1 MRTHVHVRR
10 TGRTGRTAR
19 WATLAVAA
27 TLLTAC
33 TPPPGAG
40 TVPPALLTAAETP
53 AATPTASAEP
63 TTEPST
69 EPTTADPTAP
79 ATDLVRPDLVRW
91 GGHGKHLA
99 LVVRNTTGATIRRAL
114 VRIEVRDRAGRVLVD
129 TVGRPGSKC
138 CTVLGVTPDG
148 EFGLFATL
156 PTRVRDVGEVSVRYA
171 ELELADRA
179 PKGWVAIDRAEL
191 RRTPNDAIVTARFT
205 ASGKVGP
212 YIAGQAFLV
221 DRRNR
226 LVGVIS
232 GRFFCYASG
241 TKRRVRMELTRPVP
255 RGTRV
260 ERAVAHPIPRG
271 IPANVDHRC
280 R

>member
-1 MRTHVHVRR
+1 MRTPVRTR
-10 TGRTGRTAR
+10 RPRIR
-19 WATLAVAA
+19 WIALAA
-27 TLLTAC
+27 TAALLSAC
-33 TPPPGAG
+33 SPPPGAG
-40 TVPPALLTAAETP
+40 TVPPDLRVGAATP
-53 AATPTASAEP
+53 AAQPVAQPTAQPTAEP
-63 TTEPST
+63 T
-69 EPTTADPTAP
+69 AQPTAP
-79 ATDLVRPDLVRW
+79 ASDLERPDLVRW
-91 GGHGKHLA
+91 GGHGRHLA
-99 LVVRNTTGATIRRAL
+99 LVVRNDTGATIRRAR
-114 VRIEVRDRAGRVLVD
+114 VRIEVRDRTGRVLVD
-129 TVGRPGSKC
+129 TVGRAGSKC
-138 CTVLGVTPDG
+138 CTVLGVTPEG

-191 RRTPNDAIVTARFT
+191 RRTPQDAIVTARFT

-212 YIAGQAFLV
+212 YVAGQAFLV
-221 DRRNR
+221 DRRGR
-226 LVGVIS
+226 LVAVIS
-232 GRFFCYASG
+232 GRFFCYGSG
-241 TKRRVRMELTRPVP
+241 DKRRVRMELTRPVP